1 MNVSQSTQWS
11 FRPAQMPEDM
21 FMKTFAGREK
31 ELDMIFNHINFNLIP
46 SNLEGNK
53 KNLMIKAER
62 GMGKTSLFLAVK
74 YKLKAERT
82 GMLEKMIPIFFNE
95 REDFN
100 TAEKLIVR
108 IFEIIAENKESVVRQ
123 SLTHLPEWKKGLKKI
138 KGNARKCLDILKHN
152 LELEEK
158 KLVLFIE
165 NFDDMVYRV
174 LRQKGKKKT
183 SKSGS
188 RELFAKLVMD
198 PNIVMICSGLE
209 DPVSPHD
216 SGYDSFQVEELKPVG
231 DFYDLIIKRARY
243 DNNLFL
249 LANKERL
256 NNKIKAFEY
265 LTGGN
270 TRLMVHLYECLVE
283 KDIDKL
289 ALLLNDMINKSTPLF
304 EWILQKF
311 LDFESREILNNLA
324 RRGGNATVKE
334 LAEDTFNSEESVRTL
349 LNRLRKG
356 KFVQK
361 INEKRDR
368 SDIYIMVP
376 MILFIWY
383 QKVMLQKKDV
393 ILDFFIHFVDL
404 FFDPTELDRSTQFEQ
419 IYQKKEGDDAFS
431 PYFVFIKKY
440 LEAGKFPLKSTDEKR
455 EDDPENEQ
463 MIYELVR
470 VRQDDTILQTQ
481 LHKALSLKSEKKLAE
496 AANLF
501 RIVARGYLELTEV
514 VEGSL
519 VDQAEEN
526 IRRAIEIYRN
536 LKTIPL
542 ETVRCQLRLVEILSD
557 TERKEELKLFA
568 QTIIRIGKK
577 EKGAEFNWYIGSAYK
592 YLGFVETNVE
602 KKLELF
608 NTAMD
613 YFEKDTE
620 QTIIVL
626 LNIGLTY
633 QSKEQYESALTYFEK
648 SLEESKRK
656 NYFDQLNPIIYFI
669 LDVYRIVED
678 HRGGLVKINELIVW
692 LEKEQTLG
700 IDWSD
705 LFYRKAFFLNQNAEF
720 FEAEK
725 CLLKSIESAREE
737 TNATKLIFRLIS
749 LISIYSG
756 LNKQE
761 AASKSFEEIKSIID
775 ETPDLSNDVLNIIS
789 SEFFDL
795 GYIDEAIA
803 LNEKLLKSY
812 RTLENK
818 TGEART
824 LQNNGI
830 CYRVKN
836 NFPEAEKCFLKAIE
850 VAKENDLEEL
860 LLKAKINYS
869 TLLYFTGRTDEVIAL
884 LEGLSEEDTV
894 NNDVKERLFFGYMQ
908 KAWEVFKLEDSDS
921 AFALVK
927 KAFNYINYLSFET
940 FVDGFYFKLVIPLIE
955 KFKKKIYPF
964 LKQVELILSQY
975 GKEKEDIDFNS
986 TFGCVVKLMEGKP
999 FDKVAKDL
1007 TPAERHPVELIDSI
1021 LNKDEVLEKAEQL
1034 VESGETKQ
1042 AIEVLEDSLKKEPVD
1057 AEKMEK
1063 LAGLYKSTSEN
1074 KKYFEMLKKIV
1085 KLQPEN
1091 REVLI
1096 PLAEYYLDVNEIDK
1110 AKDTLEKLISKN
1122 PNDAEIL
1129 FLLGDFERQRKNYEK
1144 AIEYMKKSITYRN
1157 DNELKEAS
1165 KIFLAELYLM
1175 DNSVQ
1180 ANQKA
1185 EDVLK
1190 TVEIDKFRNYK
1201 FSTVFRYNFLKIIV
1215 YMLRGNKSS
1224 LKHILTSTLYL
1235 SKDLPVR
1242 FEPKIK
1248 DPGLTNC
1255 LKGKK
1260 EIHNF
1265 EFLASIERVINNEI
1279 PISYFVRKFG
1289 DFIESKVVNDIHTSL
1304 QDASIAILKRI
1315 QVEKITDIKEV
1326 SIICGSR
1333 ICHES
1338 LLYQIKEQ
1346 FPGLADNRQEQLISL
1361 LTAVLVELPE
1371 SYKWLVLDFCS
1382 EHFINISQ
1390 IHQET
1395 LVNAMFNRL
1404 HAKEESEH
1412 FLKELRSFL
1421 HTAKTIVSD
1430 PLKEKIDK
1438 EFLKLNEEVAK

>member
-1 MNVSQSTQWS
+1 
-11 FRPAQMPEDM
+11 MPEDM

-216 SGYDSFQVEELKPVG
+216 SGYDSFQMEELKPVG

-470 VRQDDTILQTQ
+470 ARQNDTILQAR
-481 LHKALSLKSEKKLAE
+481 LHKAFSLKSENKLAE
-496 AANLF
+496 SANLF
-501 RIVARGYLELTEV
+501 RIVARGYLELKKV
-514 VEGSL
+514 VEGSFI
-519 VDQAEEN
+519 DQAEEN

-536 LKTIPL
+536 LKTSPL
-542 ETVRCQLRLVEILSD
+542 ETVHCQLLLVEILSD
-557 TERKEELKLFA
+557 TNRTEELKLFA
-568 QTIIRIGKK
+568 ETIIRIGKK
-577 EKGAEFNWYIGSAYK
+577 EKGTEFNWYIGSAFK
-592 YLGFVETNVE
+592 YLGFVETDVE
-602 KKLELF
+602 KRLEFF
-608 NTAMD
+608 NTALGYLEND
-613 YFEKDTE
+613 VE
-620 QTIIVL
+620 QTIIIL
-626 LNIGLTY
+626 INIGLTY
-633 QSKEQYESALTYFEK
+633 QSGKKYESALNYFEK

-656 NYFDQLNPIIYFI
+656 NYFDKLNSIFKFI
-669 LDVYRIVED
+669 LGVYREVED
-678 HRGGLVKINELIVW
+678 YRGGLIKINEFIKW
-692 LEKEQTLG
+692 LEDGQFED
-700 IDWSD
+700 IDWYN
-705 LFYRKAFFLNQNAEF
+705 LYILKAFFLTHNVEF
-720 FEAEK
+720 FEVEK
-725 CLLKSIESAREE
+725 YLLKSKELARKENHPDKLILSMINLAGMYSTLNKKEE
-737 TNATKLIFRLIS
+737 TWKTL
-749 LISIYSG
+749 
-756 LNKQE
+756 
-761 AASKSFEEIKSIID
+761 EEIKSKID
-775 ETPDLSNDVLNIIS
+775 EVTGLSNDVLKIIS
-789 SEFFDL
+789 GKFFDL
-795 GYIDEAIA
+795 GYIDEAID
-803 LNEKLLKSY
+803 LNERLLRNY
-812 RTLENK
+812 RALEDK
-818 TGEART
+818 TREVIV
-824 LQNNGI
+824 LQSSGTYYYI
-830 CYRVKN
+830 GKN
-836 NFPEAEKCFLKAIE
+836 NVLEGEKCYLAAIE
-850 VAKENDLEEL
+850 VAKKNNLKDLL
-860 LLKAKINYS
+860 YAATLNYS
-869 TLLYFTGRTDEVIAL
+869 AFAYLSGRTDEAISL
-884 LEGLSEEDTV
+884 LEELSEEDMV
-894 NNDVKERLFFGYMQ
+894 SDEVKEGLFVGYMQ
-908 KAWEVFKLEDSDS
+908 KARQVFSIEDFDN
-921 AFALVK
+921 ALAWVR
-927 KAFNYINYLSFET
+927 KALKYHRYLSLEAFIS
-940 FVDGFYFKLVIPLIE
+940 GFYFNLVIPLIE
-955 KFKKKIYPF
+955 QYGKKIHPY
-964 LKQVELILSQY
+964 LKEVELQLSQY
-975 GKEKEDIDFNS
+975 SEEKEGIDFNK
-986 TFGCVVKLMEGKP
+986 TFSCVVRLVEGEP

-1007 TPAERHPVELIDSI
+1007 SPAERNPLELINKK
-1021 LNKDEVLEKAEQL
+1021 LNKDDVLEKVEQL
-1034 VESGETKQ
+1034 IENGETKQ
-1042 AIEVLEDSLKKEPVD
+1042 AIKVLEDSIKEEFVD
-1057 AEKMEK
+1057 AGKMKK
-1063 LAGLYKSTSEN
+1063 LAELYKSTSEN
-1074 KKYFEMLKKIV
+1074 RKYLVTLNKIIEIYPDDLGTHA
-1085 KLQPEN
+1085 KL
-1091 REVLI
+1091 V
-1096 PLAEYYLDVNEIDK
+1096 EYYKENDENDK
-1110 AKDTLEKLISKN
+1110 AEEILKVILEKDPQN
-1122 PNDAEIL
+1122 GTA
-1129 FLLGDFERQRKNYEK
+1129 LLGLGLLELEKGNNKKAARYFKESFDFQTSMEN
-1144 AIEYMKKSITYRN
+1144 
-1157 DNELKEAS
+1157 KEMS
-1165 KIFLAELYLM
+1165 KLILTMIYLM
-1175 DNSVQ
+1175 NGSVQ
-1180 ANQKA
+1180 AVQNA
-1185 EDVLK
+1185 EMILDTLRVDTSK
-1190 TVEIDKFRNYK
+1190 DNA
-1201 FSTVFRYNFLKIIV
+1201 FSRIYQLNFLKIAL
-1215 YMLRGNKSS
+1215 YLLKQDTGKLRYTLTSFLYLLKDSPVKFMPLDDNSDLIES
-1224 LKHILTSTLYL
+1224 LK
-1235 SKDLPVR
+1235 
-1242 FEPKIK
+1242 
-1248 DPGLTNC
+1248 
-1255 LKGKK
+1255 LKLAP
-1260 EIHNF
+1260 HNF
-1265 EFLASIERVINNEI
+1265 DLLSYLDRLKNNGTS
-1279 PISYFVRKFG
+1279 ISYFIERFG
-1289 DFIESKVVNDIHTSL
+1289 EFVDPELVESMNADIEGS
-1304 QDASIAILKRI
+1304 ASTIFKRI
-1315 QVEKITDIKEV
+1315 LDEQITEIEKVTT
-1326 SIICGSR
+1326 ICGSR
-1333 ICHES
+1333 IRLES
-1338 LLYQIKEQ
+1338 LLCQIKEQ
-1346 FPGLADNRQEQLISL
+1346 FPELSVKQQEQLISL
-1361 LTAVLVELPE
+1361 FTAVLVELPE

-1382 EHFINISQ
+1382 QHFIDLSQ
-1390 IHQET
+1390 AHQET
-1395 LVNAMFNRL
+1395 LLDAMFKRFI
-1404 HAKEESEH
+1404 AKKESEL
-1412 FLKELRSFL
+1412 FLKELRSFM
-1421 HTAKTIVSD
+1421 HTAKTMVAD
-1430 PLKEKIDK
+1430 ALKEKIDK